1 MSGPGPVDGGGGG
14 LERAP
19 KPPDLWDAMRAQV
32 DRAFADFFGGDY
44 RWPKDGDDDAGS
56 PCSGCGPE

>member
-1 MSGPGPVDGGGGG
+1 MSGPGPVDGGGEG

-44 RWPKDGDDDAGS
+44 QWPRDGYGAGS
-56 PCSGCGPE
+56 PASGCGLE